1 MASVHKAAA
10 REGSTQPVDAAVAT
24 QVDIAIVGGGMVGA
38 SLALAL
44 AATPLRVMLIEA
56 AAAEDEHQPSFD
68 DRAIALGNGS
78 RRILEALGTWTAIDP
93 HASRVRE
100 IQVSDAGH
108 LGAARLSA
116 AEQGLPAL
124 GYVCSNRHIGAAFRA
139 ALAQRPGLLLR
150 QPARVSEVQP
160 GVDVARLLVQAAG
173 GSAADQHTEFVEAR
187 LVVAA
192 DGAGSRVRAAAGIA
206 SSDEDYQQVAIVVP
220 VQTDRPAQDIAYE
233 RFTRTGPLAV
243 LPMAGGHYT
252 VVWTLAPAR
261 AAETLA
267 LAPARFEAELQQS
280 FGWRIGR
287 VLHSG
292 VRASYP
298 LRLSRAE
305 ALYAPRTV
313 LVGNAAQGLHPVAGQ
328 GFNLGLRDVAVLA
341 ELLAGLPA
349 GHGDPGDPALLER
362 YARRRAGD
370 RGGMIRFTD
379 GLVRGFS
386 SPRPGLALARSLA
399 LAVFDLSPPAQRALA
414 RVSWGFG
421 GDTPRLMRGLPL
433 RADP

>member
-1 MASVHKAAA
+1 VNDTA
-10 REGSTQPVDAAVAT
+10 PVNDTSAT
-24 QVDIAIVGGGMVGA
+24 LVDVAIVGGGMVGA

-44 AATPLRVMLIEA
+44 SPTPLRVMLVEA
-56 AAAEDEHQPSFD
+56 ATPEDEHQPSFD

-78 RRILEALGTWTAIDP
+78 RRILEAIGAWEGIDP

-108 LGAARLSA
+108 FGAARLSA
-116 AEQGLPAL
+116 ADQGLEAL

-139 ALAQRPGLLLR
+139 ALARRQGLLLR
-150 QPARVSEVQP
+150 QPARVTDVQL
-160 GVDVARLLVQAAG
+160 GADKARLVVQAG
-173 GSAADQHTEFVEAR
+173 GEPRAERVEAR

-192 DGAGSRVRAAAGIA
+192 DGAGSRVRAAAGIG
-206 SSDEDYQQVAIVVP
+206 SSDEDYGQVAIVVP
-220 VQTDRPAQDIAYE
+220 VQTDRPSQGIAYE

-243 LPMAGGHYT
+243 LPMAGGHHT
-252 VVWTLAPAR
+252 VVWTLAPER
-261 AAETLA
+261 AAEVLA
-267 LAPARFEAELQQS
+267 MTPAAFEAELQQS

-287 VLHSG
+287 VLRSG
-292 VRASYP
+292 ARASYP

-305 ALYAPRTV
+305 ALAAPRTV

-328 GFNLGLRDVAVLA
+328 GFNLGLRDAAVLA

-349 GHGDPGDPALLER
+349 NAADPGDPALLER
-362 YARRRAGD
+362 YARRRATD

-379 GLVRGFS
+379 GLVRGFAS
-386 SPRPGLALARSLA
+386 ARPGLALARSLA
-399 LAVFDLSPPAQRALA
+399 LAAFDLSPPAQRALS

-433 RADP
+433 RADG

>member
-1 MASVHKAAA
+1 VSGTAPARAGVDVASVD
-10 REGSTQPVDAAVAT
+10 V
-24 QVDIAIVGGGMVGA
+24 AIVGGGMVGA

-44 AATPLRVMLIEA
+44 AATPLRVMLVEA
-56 AAAEDEHQPSFD
+56 ATAEDEHQPSFD

-78 RRILEALGTWTAIDP
+78 RRILEAIGAWQGIDA

-100 IQVSDAGH
+100 IHVSDAGH
-108 LGAARLSA
+108 FGAARLVA
-116 AEQGLPAL
+116 ADQGLDAL

-139 ALAQRPGLLLR
+139 ALARHKGLLLR
-150 QPARVSEVQP
+150 QPARVTGVQLEAR
-160 GVDVARLLVQAAG
+160 VARLDVQAAG
-173 GSAADQHTEFVEAR
+173 ASAGDQQAETVEAR

-206 SSDEDYQQVAIVVP
+206 SSDEDYQQVAIVVAL
-220 VQTDRPAQDIAYE
+220 QTDRPAQGIAYE

-261 AAETLA
+261 ASEVLA
-267 LAPARFEAELQQS
+267 LPPAQFEAELQES

-287 VLHSG
+287 VLRTG
-292 VRASYP
+292 ARASYP

-305 ALYAPRTV
+305 SLSAPRTV

-328 GFNLGLRDVAVLA
+328 GFNLGLRDAAVLA
-341 ELLAGLPA
+341 ELLAEVPA
-349 GHGDPGDPALLER
+349 GGDVGDPALLER

-379 GLVRGFS
+379 GLVRGFA

-399 LAVFDLSPPAQRALA
+399 LAAFDLSPPAQRALS

>member
-1 MASVHKAAA
+1 MHDTSAT
-10 REGSTQPVDAAVAT
+10 RVDV
-24 QVDIAIVGGGMVGA
+24 AIVGGGMVGA

-44 AATPLRVMLIEA
+44 AATPLRVMLVEA
-56 AAAEDEHQPSFD
+56 ATAEDEHQPSFD

-78 RRILEALGTWTAIDP
+78 RAILQAIGAWEGIDP

-108 LGAARLSA
+108 FGAARLSA
-116 AEQGLPAL
+116 AEQGLEAL

-139 ALAQRPGLLLR
+139 ALARREGLLLR
-150 QPARVSEVQP
+150 QPARVTDVQP
-160 GVDVARLLVQAAG
+160 GAEHALLLVQPAAAAG
-173 GSAADQHTEFVEAR
+173 GEPPAERVEAR

-192 DGAGSRVRAAAGIA
+192 DGAGSRVRAAAGIP

-220 VQTDRPAQDIAYE
+220 VQADRPSQGIAYE
-233 RFTRTGPLAV
+233 RFTPTGPLAV

-252 VVWTLAPAR
+252 VVWTLAPAH
-261 AAETLA
+261 AAEVLA
-267 LAPARFEAELQQS
+267 MPPSQFDAGLQQA

-287 VLHSG
+287 VLRTG
-292 VRASYP
+292 ARASYP
-298 LRLSRAE
+298 LRLSRAGSL
-305 ALYAPRTV
+305 AAPRMV

-328 GFNLGLRDVAVLA
+328 GFNLGLRDAAVLA
-341 ELLAGLPA
+341 ELLAQLPDQLLGQA
-349 GHGDPGDPALLER
+349 PGDANGAGDPGAPALLER
-362 YARRRAGD
+362 YARRRAAD

-386 SPRPGLALARSLA
+386 NPRPGLALARSLA
-399 LAVFDLSPPAQRALA
+399 LAAFDLSPPAQRALA

-433 RADP
+433 RAGR

>member
-1 MASVHKAAA
+1 MPA
-10 REGSTQPVDAAVAT
+10 RVDV
-24 QVDIAIVGGGMVGA
+24 AIVGGGMVGA

-44 AATPLRVMLIEA
+44 VQTPLRVLLVEA
-56 AAAEDEHQPSFD
+56 AAAEDEQQPSFD

-78 RRILEALGTWTAIDP
+78 RRILEALGTWAGIDA

-108 LGAARLSA
+108 FGAARLT
-116 AEQGLPAL
+116 AEAQGLQAL
-124 GYVCSNRHIGAAFRA
+124 GYVCSNRHIGAAMRA
-139 ALAQRPGLLLR
+139 ALGRCQGLLLR
-150 QPARVSEVQP
+150 QPARVTDVQLGADRALLSIQP
-160 GVDVARLLVQAAG
+160 GDATAQVAGAEA
-173 GSAADQHTEFVEAR
+173 VEAR

-206 SSDEDYQQVAIVVP
+206 ASDEDYGQVAIVVP
-220 VQTDRPAQDIAYE
+220 AQTDRPAQGIAYE
-233 RFTRTGPLAV
+233 RFTGTGPLAV

-261 AAETLA
+261 AAEVLA
-267 LAPARFEAELQQS
+267 LEAARFEAELQLA

-287 VLHSG
+287 ILRTG
-292 VRASYP
+292 ARASYP
-298 LRLSRAE
+298 LRLSRADTL
-305 ALYAPRTV
+305 AAPRTV

-328 GFNLGLRDVAVLA
+328 GFNLGLRDAAVLA
-341 ELLAGLPA
+341 ELLAEVPA
-349 GHGDPGDPALLER
+349 GGDAGDPALLER

-379 GLVRGFS
+379 TLVRGFAS
-386 SPRPGLALARSLA
+386 TRPGLALARSLA
-399 LAVFDLSPPAQRALA
+399 LAAFDLSPPAQRALA

-433 RADP
+433 RAGP